1 MFKEDRYGDKTLS
14 GIGWFVVI
22 VGIIVALAGVL
33 TLFSAAT
40 TVKYG
45 TVKVV
50 TRFGGLTGRYFEP
63 GLHWKAPFVEG
74 TVKIPTIVQS
84 YETSDQPD
92 QSQADFTDYPVTAQ
106 TIDGQQVSVKYTV
119 IFRIP
124 PDKAVSITQDV
135 GGVKQVVE
143 NIVKAHSRNLVRLHA
158 QNFEAEGLYSGEG
171 IFAYQKEV
179 MAAMDGE
186 FARYGIVL
194 DDFLVRKID
203 FDPDYV
209 TAIEQQ
215 QIAQEGIETAR
226 YQADAA
232 EWEKEKTI
240 RQAEADK
247 QREILLAEADAE
259 KKRLNA
265 DAEAYNIE
273 TQGQALRRYPE
284 VIQLRFVDNLDGVTW
299 GIMPDSGLTPLLPVP
314 ATGD

>member
-1 MFKEDRYGDKTLS
+1 MFKEKYGERVLTKL
-14 GIGWFVVI
+14 GGFVVI
-22 VGIIVALAGVL
+22 VGIAVVFAGVL
-33 TLFSAAT
+33 ALFSAAT

-50 TRFGGLTGRYFEP
+50 TRFGGLTGQYFEP
-63 GLHWKAPFVEG
+63 GLHWKTPFVES
-74 TVKIPTIVQS
+74 TVKVPTVVQS

-106 TIDGQQVSVKYTV
+106 TIDGQQVSVKYTT

-124 PDKAVSITQDV
+124 PATAVYITQDV
-135 GGVKQVVE
+135 GRIEEIVE
-143 NIVKAHSRNLVRLHA
+143 NVVKAHSRNLARLHT
-158 QNFEAEGLYSGEG
+158 QNYEAEGLYSGEG

-179 MAAMDGE
+179 DEALRDE
-186 FARYGIVL
+186 FARYGVML

-203 FDPDYV
+203 FDSDYV

-215 QIAQEGIETAR
+215 QIAQEGIETAK

-247 QREILLAEADAE
+247 QRGILMAEADAQ

-265 DAEAYNIE
+265 DAEAYSIE

-284 VIQLRFVDNLDGVTW
+284 VIQLRFVDSLEGVTW
-299 GIMPDSGLTPLLPVP
+299 GIMPDSGVTPLLPVP
-314 ATGD
+314 VPGQ